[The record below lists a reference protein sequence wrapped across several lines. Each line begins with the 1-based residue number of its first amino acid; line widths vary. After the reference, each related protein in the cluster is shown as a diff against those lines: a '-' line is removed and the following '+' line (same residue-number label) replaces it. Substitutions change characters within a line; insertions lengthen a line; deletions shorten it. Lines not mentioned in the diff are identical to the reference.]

1 MTKQKNTLRYK
12 VNENNALRFALCLSL
27 KGIANR
33 ITCNVITLSNY
44 KMLLLKKGKGFIIL

>member
-1 MTKQKNTLRYK
+1 MTKQENTLRYK

-44 KMLLLKKGKGFIIL
+44 KMLLLKKGKGIIIL